1 MYPGKHGSDYFNE
14 INLTPLLDLA
24 FVLLIVFII
33 TNGVSPLANL
43 PVQLPESNSGA
54 PNSAAATNVPP
65 VLVGVNRE
73 SWYVGSKQCTLPQLR
88 EELKTLATAQKELRV
103 EIQGDARVE
112 YQRVIETLDA
122 LQEAGITSV
131 GLTTEPPSGTRGPTQ
146 AKDSTAHQTKVP
158 GAMYNHSSS
167 L

>member
-1 MYPGKHGSDYFNE
+1 MNPGKHGSDYFNE

-24 FVLLIVFII
+24 FVLLIIFII

-43 PVQLPESNSGA
+43 PVQLPESS
-54 PNSAAATNVPP
+54 SAANAAVATNVPP
-65 VLVGVNRE
+65 VLVGVDRE
-73 SWYVGSKQCTLPQLR
+73 GWYVGSKQCTLPQLR
-88 EELKTLATAQKELRV
+88 EELKRLATGQKELRV

-131 GLTTEPPSGTRGPTQ
+131 GLTTEPLSGNRGPTQ
-146 AKDSTAHQTKVP
+146 ARDSGAHQLDVP
-158 GAMYNHSSS
+158 GAMYNHRSS